1 MNYLAHLMLA
11 DDSDASRIGNLLGDF
26 AKGTIEDLAKSYP
39 PEIVR
44 GIRMHRAVDRFT
56 DSHQVFK
63 DARSLLAP
71 ERRRFAGIII
81 DIIFDHYLC
90 RRWQDYSEQP
100 LKEFIESVYRAL
112 DEHPEWHAGRL
123 ASAFPM
129 MRNENWLMTYAS
141 IQGIGLTLERV
152 SRRSP
157 RPSGLAGG
165 IDDLRNHYQKLE
177 SHFRNFMP
185 DLLAFAATWKNKH

>member
-26 AKGTIEDLAKSYP
+26 AKGTIEDLENFYP
-39 PEIVR
+39 PEIIR

-56 DSHQVFK
+56 DSHQVFR

-71 ERRRFAGIII
+71 ERRRFAGIIL

-90 RRWQDYSEQP
+90 RHWQDYCEKP
-100 LKEFIESVYRAL
+100 LEEFIENVYRAL

-123 ASAFPM
+123 AAAFPM
-129 MRNENWLMTYAS
+129 MRNENWLMTYSS
-141 IQGIGLTLERV
+141 IEGIGLTLERV

-157 RPSGLAGG
+157 RTAKIAGG
-165 IDDLRNHYQKLE
+165 IHDLRNHYQELE
-177 SHFRNFMP
+177 WHFHDFMP
-185 DLLAFAATWKNKH
+185 DLLAYAIAWKSKH